1 MAVTNLYIA
10 TWLKSLP
17 RDADDPETTALLMN
31 CFRDLDTAALS
42 WRPGRVD
49 LLEQKVSPGGT
60 ALPAPHVYR
69 LLPDVLAERIARF
82 IDSPRSAV
90 R

>member
-1 MAVTNLYIA
+1 
-10 TWLKSLP
+10 
-17 RDADDPETTALLMN
+17 MN

-69 LLPDVLAERIARF
+69 LLPDVLAERIARQEPYEQQLSF
-82 IDSPRSAV
+82 RQVAGCTGARRREAGAPS
-90 R
+90 